1 VILRS
6 AQSETKENKVAARDI
21 VPVSG
26 ARFEDTLESASPD
39 LLREMIKGFAQRM
52 MDAEV
57 EARCNAGYGE
67 VTPERVNSRN
77 GYRRREW
84 DTRAGTIELAIPK
97 LREGS
102 YFPAF
107 LEHRRRA
114 ERALASVVA
123 TSYLLEVSTRRVEKL
138 AASLGVTGL
147 SKSQVSVMAAELDE
161 MVEGFRSRPL
171 DRGPY
176 TFVWIDALT
185 QKVREGGRT
194 VNVHALIATGV
205 NADGKREILGI
216 DVASSED
223 GAGWLAFLRGLVAR
237 GLTGVALV
245 TSDCHQGL
253 RDAIASVLPGAAW
266 QRCRTHYHRNLLTR
280 VPKSAQPWV
289 STLVRTI
296 FEQPD
301 AASVRAQHAQVV
313 TALEAKFPQAAAHL
327 DEAREDILAFA
338 AFPREVWRQIWSNNP
353 QERLNKE
360 VRRRT
365 DVVGIFPG
373 RDAIIRLVG
382 AVLAEQNDEWTEARR
397 YMGPEI
403 LAACQRNEN
412 QPETNGADVTIEA
425 IGA

>member
-1 VILRS
+1 M
-6 AQSETKENKVAARDI
+6 AAGDI
-21 VPVSG
+21 VPVPG

-39 LLREMIKGFAQRM
+39 VLREMIKGFAQRM
-52 MDAEV
+52 MDADVEV
-57 EARCNAGYGE
+57 RCNAAYGE
-67 VTPERVNSRN
+67 VTPDRVNSRN
-77 GYRRREW
+77 GYRLREW
-84 DTRAGTIELAIPK
+84 DTRAGTVELAIPK

-123 TSYLLEVSTRRVEKL
+123 MSYLLGVSTRRVEKL

-147 SKSQVSVMAAELDE
+147 SKSQVSLMAAELDQ

-171 DRGPY
+171 DAGPY
-176 TFVWIDALT
+176 AFVWIDALT

-194 VNVHALIATGV
+194 VNVHALIATAV
-205 NADGKREILGI
+205 NAGGKREILGI
-216 DVASSED
+216 EVASSED

-237 GLTGVALV
+237 GLSGVQLV
-245 TSDCHQGL
+245 TSDDHAGL
-253 RDAIASVLPGAAW
+253 VNAIAAVLPGAAW

-301 AASVRAQHAQVV
+301 AGSVRAQHAQVV
-313 TALEAKFPQAAAHL
+313 TALEAKFPAAATHL
-327 DEAREDILAFA
+327 DEARDDILAFT
-338 AFPREVWRQIWSNNP
+338 AFPREVWRQVWSNNP

-403 LAACQRNEN
+403 LAACRKATVNNETS
-412 QPETNGADVTIEA
+412 EKEVTTEA